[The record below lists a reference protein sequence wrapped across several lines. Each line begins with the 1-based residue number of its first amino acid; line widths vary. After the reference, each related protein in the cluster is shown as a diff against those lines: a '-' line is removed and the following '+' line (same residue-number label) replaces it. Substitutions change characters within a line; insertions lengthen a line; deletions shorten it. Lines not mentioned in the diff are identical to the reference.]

1 MSIEEKGISSG
12 IGRNGA
18 DSYPNDKEFST
29 IENGQNGSNGS
40 DTGNG
45 LHGRRKS
52 SAVDPALL
60 QGELFDE
67 RFESTKR
74 GLKSRHAQMIAIGGT
89 MGTGLFVSTGQTLA
103 RGGPAFI
110 LGSFALMSFLIWC
123 VITSITEVAAYLP
136 TQGSSMNLFGYRY
149 VSRSLGFSMGW
160 LYFYSLGILVPYEI
174 TAAGLVIDY
183 WKPPVNIGVWITI
196 SACRELLL
204 TFLFI
209 NRNFCS
215 GNRDHWFE
223 YTASKV
229 LWRNRVLVCFDQ
241 NHHGVRPFAR
251 ILHHLPRWWSQPRPS
266 RLPILA

>member
-12 IGRNGA
+12 IDHNDANGY
-18 DSYPNDKEFST
+18 SNDKEFST
-29 IENGQNGSNGS
+29 IENRKNDGNGSE
-40 DTGNG
+40 TGDHNY
-45 LHGRRKS
+45 GRRKS
-52 SAVDPALL
+52 SAVDPQLL
-60 QGELFDE
+60 EGELFDN

-89 MGTGLFVSTGQTLA
+89 MGTGLFVSTGETLA

-110 LGSFALMSFLIWC
+110 LGSFAFMSFLIWC

-196 SACRELLL
+196 SAFSDFLLRSL
-204 TFLFI
+204 LI
-209 NRNFCS
+209 NPESAS

-223 YTASKV
+223 CIAGEI
-229 LWRNRVLVCFDQ
+229 LRGNRVLVCIDQ
-241 NHHGVRPFAR
+241 SHHGLRSFAR
-251 ILHHLPRWWSQPRPS
+251 VLHHFPWWRS
-266 RLPILA
+266 